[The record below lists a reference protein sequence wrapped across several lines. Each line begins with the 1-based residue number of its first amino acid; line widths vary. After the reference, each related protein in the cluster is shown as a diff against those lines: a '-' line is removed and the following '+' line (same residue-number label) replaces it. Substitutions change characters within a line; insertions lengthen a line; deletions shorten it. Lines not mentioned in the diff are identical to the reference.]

1 LRFLVDNALSPRI
14 AKGLQEVG
22 HEAVHVR
29 DYGLQS
35 AADEQIFERAMVEDR
50 ILISADTDFA
60 RIIALRG
67 EAKPSVILFRRA
79 PKRPAM
85 QLNLLISNLAT
96 VASALDEG
104 CIVVIEEDRIRLR
117 RLPI

>member
-1 LRFLVDNALSPRI
+1 M
-14 AKGLQEVG
+14 G

-67 EAKPSVILFRRA
+67 EAKPSSFF
-79 PKRPAM
+79 
-85 QLNLLISNLAT
+85 S
-96 VASALDEG
+96 EG
-104 CIVVIEEDRIRLR
+104 LR
-117 RLPI
+117 SDPPCS

>member
-1 LRFLVDNALSPRI
+1 MRFLVDNALSPRI

-35 AADEQIFERAMVEDR
+35 AADEQIERAMVEDR